1 MTQPWLFDIAPADDL
16 RCSAG
21 YSWEAYHLRSDVR
34 CPGCQAIADESDRQF
49 WADVAAGTYDE
60 RGYAPAE
67 AKQRDEREAARM
79 KVPA

>member
-1 MTQPWLFDIAPADDL
+1 MTQPRLFDIAPADDL

-21 YSWEAYHLRSDVR
+21 YPWEAYHLRSGVR
-34 CPGCQAIADESDRQF
+34 CPGCQAIADESERQF
-49 WADVAAGTYDE
+49 CEAVARGTYDE
-60 RGYAPAE
+60 RGYTPAE